1 MDKKAIRGIS
11 LFSGAGG
18 LDIGF
23 EQAGFK
29 ILLATDIDAVCCE
42 TLNANTGNTL
52 SPDMVVVNSDI
63 WELDLETLP
72 DNIDFIVGG
81 PPCQTFSASG
91 RRAGGA
97 PGRLDKR
104 GSLFKAYCD
113 VIEKTNPTTF
123 LFENV
128 RGILGTNKGK
138 DFEEIISAFASLG
151 YKIDYRV
158 LDAEDYG
165 VPQQRERV
173 FIVGHKMDS
182 EFLFPRPLYGPDSL
196 TLAPHI
202 SVKQAIDDLPFTD
215 DDRIETYFGG
225 GKYTELLPLV
235 PPGGNYLHFTA
246 KRGYPN
252 PIFAYRSRF
261 SDFLYKANP
270 DAPVKTLIASPGK
283 YTGPLHWDNRYLTVH
298 EYMRIQGFPD
308 NHFFVGNRSD
318 KLRQIGN
325 SVSPKIAF
333 MMALAIKQQIFG
345 IDCGVDLIDKSFK
358 LSFDKRKGQKAQAT
372 KAKHDEVA
380 ASYLKTTGSLFCLN
394 DYEAF
399 VEPFGNFPISPN
411 VIAKVLGADA
421 MQISVYSDL
430 TEQLFAKMQLVV
442 QNCFSKSR
450 EINLHVEL
458 YGEQAFGVQTMWNA
472 VDDWVK
478 RSSSFRSLM
487 ELYGHFTEPHPIF
500 NIIEAEAFST
510 LPICKFAVHFMSF
523 DNCSV
528 YFKKEQLLSMWR
540 DDFMLDD
547 FGALAREL
555 RSYRY
560 DLRSFETNL
569 AIPNDVYMV
578 AYPFTLPYDKQM
590 NFAVKEKRDGA

>member
-1 MDKKAIRGIS
+1 LDKKVIRGIS

-29 ILLATDIDAVCCE
+29 ILLATDIDTVCCE

-63 WELDLETLP
+63 WEIDLETLP
-72 DNIDFIVGG
+72 NNIDFIIGG

-113 VIEKTNPTTF
+113 VIKKTSPTVF

-138 DFEEIISAFASLG
+138 DFEEIISSFTSLG
-151 YKIDYRV
+151 YRIDYRI

-165 VPQQRERV
+165 VPQQRERI

-182 EFLFPRPLYGPDSL
+182 EFLFPRPLYGSDSL
-196 TLAPHI
+196 ALAPHI
-202 SVKQAIDDLPFTD
+202 SVKQAIEDLPFTD
-215 DDRIETYFGG
+215 NDRIETYFGG

-235 PPGGNYLHFTA
+235 PPGSNYLHFTA
-246 KRGYPN
+246 KRGYPS

-345 IDCGVDLIDKSFK
+345 IDCSVDLIDKSFK
-358 LSFDKRKGQKAQAT
+358 LSFDKRKGQKAQIT
-372 KAKHDEVA
+372 KAKHEEVA
-380 ASYLKTTGSLFCLN
+380 ASYSKTTGSLFILN

-399 VEPFGNFPISPN
+399 VEPFWNFSISPN
-411 VIAKVLGADA
+411 VFAKVLNADT
-421 MQISVYSDL
+421 MQIRVYSDL
-430 TEQLFAKMQLVV
+430 TEQLFAKMKLVV

-450 EINLHVEL
+450 EINLCVEL
-458 YGEQAFGVQTMWNA
+458 YGEQAFGIQTMWNA

-500 NIIEAEAFST
+500 NIVEAEAFST

-528 YFKKEQLLSMWR
+528 YFKKEQLMSMWK
-540 DDFMLDD
+540 DDFLLDD

-555 RSYRY
+555 RGYRY
-560 DLRSFETNL
+560 DLRSYETNL

-590 NFAVKEKRDGA
+590 NFAVKENRDGA

>member
-1 MDKKAIRGIS
+1 LENRVIRGIS

-23 EQAGFK
+23 EQAGFE
-29 ILLATDIDAVCCE
+29 ILLATDIDGVCCE
-42 TLNANTGNTL
+42 TLNANKGNTL
-52 SPDMVVVNSDI
+52 SPNMFVVNSDI
-63 WELDLETLP
+63 WEIDLDTLP
-72 DNIDFIVGG
+72 NNIDFLIGG

-104 GSLFKAYCD
+104 GSLFEAYCA
-113 VIEKTNPTTF
+113 VIEKTNPIIF

-138 DFEEIISAFASLG
+138 DFEEIISAFSSLG
-151 YKIDYRV
+151 YRIDYRI

-165 VPQQRERV
+165 VPQQRERI
-173 FIVGHKMDS
+173 FIVGHKMDA

-196 TLAPHI
+196 ALAPHI
-202 SVKQAIDDLPFTD
+202 SVKQAIEDLPFTD
-215 DDRIETYFGG
+215 DDRVETFFGG

-235 PPGGNYLHFTA
+235 PPGSNYLHFTA

-308 NHFFVGNRSD
+308 NHFFVGSRSE

-325 SVSPKIAF
+325 SVSPKIAY
-333 MMALAIKQQIFG
+333 MMALAIKQQVFRM
-345 IDCGVDLIDKSFK
+345 DCGVELIDSSFK
-358 LSFDKRKGQKAQAT
+358 LSFDKRKGQKAKAT
-372 KAKHDEVA
+372 KAKHEQVA
-380 ASYLKTTGSLFCLN
+380 ASTSKVNISLFNLHE
-394 DYEAF
+394 YESL
-399 VEPFGNFPISPN
+399 VEPFGHFSNEPN
-411 VIAKVLGADA
+411 VIAKVVDSNTI
-421 MQISVYSDL
+421 QIQVYSDSS
-430 TEQLFAKMQLVV
+430 EQLFARMRLAV
-442 QNCFSKSR
+442 QNCFGKES
-450 EINLHVEL
+450 EL
-458 YGEQAFGVQTMWNA
+458 NVCVDLFGEQAYAVQTMWNA

-478 RSSSFRSLM
+478 RSSSFRSLI

-500 NIIEAEAFST
+500 RIIEAEAHSA
-510 LPICKFAVHFMSF
+510 LPICKFAIHIMDFE
-523 DNCSV
+523 NCSV
-528 YFKKEQLLSMWR
+528 YFKKEQLISMWKDSFR
-540 DDFMLDD
+540 IND
-547 FGALAREL
+547 FGALAKEL
-555 RSYRY
+555 RGYRY
-560 DLRSFETNL
+560 DLRSYETNM

-590 NFAVKEKRDGA
+590 NFAVKENRDGA